1 MDKIEMLHELCKAL
15 TEEMETIAEKVR
27 KGGMSAG
34 DLETID
40 KLAHALKSIK
50 TVIAMMEADD
60 EDYSYND
67 GRSYEGRS
75 YRGGRSNQGRSNRG
89 GRSYEGRSYNDGRSY
104 NSYARGRNARRDSR
118 GRYSGDG
125 YSYAEEMDEVLD
137 DMREL
142 LPDLPDEKRHKAEK
156 LMEELAQ

>member
-40 KLAHALKSIK
+40 KLAHALKCVK
-50 TVIAMMEADD
+50 TVLAMSES
-60 EDYSYND
+60 EEYSYD
-67 GRSYEGRS
+67 G
-75 YRGGRSNQGRSNRG
+75 GGSSNRG

-104 NSYARGRNARRDSR
+104 EGRSYARGNQRRDSR
-118 GRYSGDG
+118 GRYSREAG
-125 YSYAEEMDEVLD
+125 YSYAEDVDEIREKIRVLPEEKRRMLMDE
-137 DMREL
+137 MG
-142 LPDLPDEKRHKAEK
+142 
-156 LMEELAQ
+156 